1 MIRDAGGR
9 AMAYEIKT
17 AAELIALDME
27 GRQTDRRAAR
37 ESRLMRTI
45 VRAFVEGT
53 DPVRVE
59 DIAAALQDRAAE
71 SVFQQLARLN
81 EEDLI
86 RMSDG
91 WVDLAYPFS
100 ATPTSF
106 VVDLGGRHGERYA
119 CCAIDAL
126 GLAPMLGQSVQIRSR
141 CHHCAAALELSV
153 DPSGPGP
160 QAAEVMV
167 WVGRQA
173 EDELRA
179 CDAL

>member
-1 MIRDAGGR
+1 
-9 AMAYEIKT
+9 MAFEIKT
-17 AAELIALDME
+17 ATEVVALDME
-27 GRQTDRRAAR
+27 GRQADRRAAR

-45 VRAFVEGT
+45 FRAFIERT
-53 DPVRVE
+53 DPVRIE
-59 DIAAALQDRAAE
+59 GIAETFQDRAAE
-71 SVFQQLARLN
+71 SVFEQLARLN

-86 RMSDG
+86 LTRDG
-91 WVDLAYPFS
+91 RVDLAYPFS
-100 ATPTSF
+100 ASPTSF

-141 CHHCAAALELSV
+141 CHHCAAPLELSV

-160 QAAEVMV
+160 EAAEVMV
-167 WVGRQA
+167 WVGRRA
-173 EDELRA
+173 EDERRA